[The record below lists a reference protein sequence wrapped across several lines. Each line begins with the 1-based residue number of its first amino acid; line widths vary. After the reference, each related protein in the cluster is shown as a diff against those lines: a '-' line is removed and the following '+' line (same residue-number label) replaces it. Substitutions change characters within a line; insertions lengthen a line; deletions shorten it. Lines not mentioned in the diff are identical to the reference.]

1 MRIDPESKWAKLLL
15 PEKVP
20 GKFVQPP
27 VVRRDERTF
36 ELVQY
41 DFEKRASTVVAQC
54 LSPEEAKA
62 RIAELRKTRQAGDSV
77 VHCVREE
84 R

>member
-1 MRIDPESKWAKLLL
+1 MKNDPESKWKKLLF
-15 PEKVP
+15 PHQKEV
-20 GKFVQPP
+20 FAQPP
-27 VVRRDERTF
+27 AVLDSRTF

-41 DFEKRASTVVAQC
+41 DFERRESKVVEQG
-54 LSPEEAKA
+54 LPPEEAKA
-62 RIAELRKTRQAGDSV
+62 RIAELRKTRQGGDSV